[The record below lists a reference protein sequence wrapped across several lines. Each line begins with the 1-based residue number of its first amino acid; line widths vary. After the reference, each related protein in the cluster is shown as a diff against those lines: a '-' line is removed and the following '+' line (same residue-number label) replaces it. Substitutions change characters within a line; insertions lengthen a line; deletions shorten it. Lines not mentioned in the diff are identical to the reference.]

1 MGNQLKTTL
10 LLGSLTGLI
19 ILIGR
24 YFGGSAGMVIAFLL
38 AMLMNCVSYWF
49 SDKIVL
55 RLYRTR
61 ELSSHEAPELYAMV
75 NKLSQSASLP
85 MPKIYLIPSDA
96 PNAFATGRNPHH
108 AVVAV
113 TRGILRLLNPSELEG
128 VLAHEI
134 AHIKDRDILISS
146 IAATLAGVIMMIA
159 SMARWAALFG
169 GLGESDDDGGGI
181 LGFLFLAFLAPLAAV
196 IIQLA
201 ISRSREYLADS
212 TGVKIAG
219 NPSGLAA
226 ALEKLDYTSKKIP
239 LQMNPATSH
248 LFIVNPLSGKSLQN
262 LFSTHPP
269 IAERIERLRRFKRSN
284 NGRTLNV
291 ERMFS
296 R

>member
-10 LLGSLTGLI
+10 LLGSLTGVI

-24 YFGGSAGMVIAFLL
+24 YFGGSSGMVIAFVF
-38 AMLMNCVSYWF
+38 AVLMNVGSYWF

-55 RLYRTR
+55 KLYKSRQ
-61 ELSSHEAPELYAMV
+61 LSSQEYPELYSLV
-75 NKLSQSASLP
+75 SRLSQSASLP
-85 MPKIYLIPSDA
+85 MPKIYLIPSEA
-96 PNAFATGRNPHH
+96 PNAFATGRNSQH
-108 AVVAV
+108 AVIAV
-113 TRGILRLLNPSELEG
+113 TQGILRLLNSSELEG

-169 GLGESDDDGGGI
+169 GFGGSDDDDGGI
-181 LGFLFLAFLAPLAAV
+181 LGFVVLAFLAPLAAL

-212 TGVKIAG
+212 TGARIAG
-219 NPSGLAA
+219 NPLGLAS

-239 LQMNPATSH
+239 IKANPATSH
-248 LFIVNPLSGKSLQN
+248 LFIVNPLSGKSLMS

-269 IAERIERLRRFKRSN
+269 TAERIARLRSQ
-284 NGRTLNV
+284 
-291 ERMFS
+291 
-296 R
+296 

>member
-19 ILIGR
+19 VLIGR
-24 YFGGSAGMVIAFLL
+24 YFGGSSGMVIAFVF
-38 AMLMNCVSYWF
+38 AVLMNFGSYWF

-55 RLYRTR
+55 KLYKSRQ
-61 ELSSHEAPELYAMV
+61 LSSQESPELYSLV
-75 NKLSQSASLP
+75 SRLSQSASLP
-85 MPKIYLIPSDA
+85 MPKIYLIPSEA
-96 PNAFATGRNPHH
+96 PNAFATGRNSQH
-108 AVVAV
+108 AVIAV
-113 TRGILRLLNPSELEG
+113 TQGILRLLNSSELEG

-169 GLGESDDDGGGI
+169 GFGGSDDDDGGI
-181 LGFLFLAFLAPLAAV
+181 LGFVVLAFLAPLAAL

-212 TGVKIAG
+212 TGARIAG
-219 NPSGLAA
+219 NPLGLAS
-226 ALEKLDYTSKKIP
+226 ALEKLDSASKKIP
-239 LQMNPATSH
+239 IKTNPATAH
-248 LFIVNPLSGKSLQN
+248 LFIVNPLSGKSLMS

-269 IAERIERLRRFKRSN
+269 TAERIARLRSQ
-284 NGRTLNV
+284 
-291 ERMFS
+291 
-296 R
+296 

>member
-10 LLGSLTGLI
+10 LLGCLTGLI

-24 YFGGSAGMVIAFLL
+24 YFGGSSGMVIAFIF
-38 AMLMNCVSYWF
+38 AVLMNAGSYWF

-55 RLYRTR
+55 KLYKSRQ
-61 ELSSHEAPELYAMV
+61 LSSQESPELYSLV
-75 NKLSQSASLP
+75 SRLSQSALLP
-85 MPKIYLIPSDA
+85 MPKIYLIPSEA
-96 PNAFATGRNPHH
+96 PNAFATGRNSQH
-108 AVVAV
+108 AVIAV
-113 TRGILRLLNPSELEG
+113 TQGILRLLNSSELEG

-169 GLGESDDDGGGI
+169 GFGGSDDDDGGI
-181 LGFLFLAFLAPLAAV
+181 LGFVVLAFLAPLAAL

-212 TGVKIAG
+212 TGARIAG
-219 NPSGLAA
+219 NPLGLAS
-226 ALEKLDYTSKKIP
+226 ALEKLDSASKKIP
-239 LQMNPATSH
+239 IKANPATSH
-248 LFIVNPLSGKSLQN
+248 LFIVNPLAGKFLMS

-269 IAERIERLRRFKRSN
+269 TAERIARLSASIRN
-284 NGRTLNV
+284 Y
-291 ERMFS
+291 
-296 R
+296 

>member
-19 ILIGR
+19 VLIGR
-24 YFGGSAGMVIAFLL
+24 YFGGSSGMVIAFVF
-38 AMLMNCVSYWF
+38 AVLMNFGSYWF

-55 RLYRTR
+55 KLYKSRQ
-61 ELSSHEAPELYAMV
+61 LSSQESPELYSLV
-75 NKLSQSASLP
+75 SRLSQSASLP
-85 MPKIYLIPSDA
+85 MPKIYLIPSEA
-96 PNAFATGRNPHH
+96 PNAFATGRNSQH
-108 AVVAV
+108 AVIAV
-113 TRGILRLLNPSELEG
+113 TQGILRLLNSSELEG

-169 GLGESDDDGGGI
+169 GFGGSDDDDGGI
-181 LGFLFLAFLAPLAAV
+181 LGFVVLAFLAPLAAL

-212 TGVKIAG
+212 TGARIAG
-219 NPSGLAA
+219 NPLGLAS
-226 ALEKLDYTSKKIP
+226 ALEKLDYASKKIP
-239 LQMNPATSH
+239 IKTNPATAH
-248 LFIVNPLSGKSLQN
+248 LFIVNPLSGKSLMS

-269 IAERIERLRRFKRSN
+269 TAERIARLRSQ
-284 NGRTLNV
+284 
-291 ERMFS
+291 
-296 R
+296 

>member
-24 YFGGSAGMVIAFLL
+24 YFGGSSGMVIAFIF
-38 AMLMNCVSYWF
+38 AVLMNFGSYWF

-55 RLYRTR
+55 KLYKSRQ
-61 ELSSHEAPELYAMV
+61 LSSQESPELYSLV
-75 NKLSQSASLP
+75 SRLSQSAALP
-85 MPKIYLIPSDA
+85 MPKIYLIPSEA
-96 PNAFATGRNPHH
+96 PNAFATGRNSKH
-108 AVVAV
+108 AVIAV
-113 TRGILRLLNPSELEG
+113 TQGILRLLNSSELEG

-169 GLGESDDDGGGI
+169 GFGGSDDDDGGI
-181 LGFLFLAFLAPLAAV
+181 LGFVVLAFLAPLAAI

-212 TGVKIAG
+212 TGARIAG
-219 NPSGLAA
+219 NPLGLAS
-226 ALEKLDYTSKKIP
+226 ALEKLDSASKKIP
-239 LQMNPATSH
+239 IKANPATSH
-248 LFIVNPLSGKSLQN
+248 LFIVNPLSGKSLMS

-269 IAERIERLRRFKRSN
+269 TAERIARLRSQ
-284 NGRTLNV
+284 
-291 ERMFS
+291 
-296 R
+296 

>member
-24 YFGGSAGMVIAFLL
+24 YFGGSSGMVIAFIF
-38 AMLMNCVSYWF
+38 AVLMNVGSYWF

-55 RLYRTR
+55 KLYKSRQ
-61 ELSSHEAPELYAMV
+61 LSSQESPELYSLV
-75 NKLSQSASLP
+75 SRLSQSASLP
-85 MPKIYLIPSDA
+85 MPKIYLIPSEA
-96 PNAFATGRNPHH
+96 PNAFATGRNSQH
-108 AVVAV
+108 AVIAV
-113 TRGILRLLNPSELEG
+113 TQGILRLLNSSELEG

-159 SMARWAALFG
+159 SMARWAAIFG
-169 GLGESDDDGGGI
+169 GFGGSDDDDGGI
-181 LGFLFLAFLAPLAAV
+181 LGFVVLAFLAPLAAL

-212 TGVKIAG
+212 TGARIAG
-219 NPSGLAA
+219 NPLGLAS
-226 ALEKLDYTSKKIP
+226 ALKKLDYASKKIP
-239 LQMNPATSH
+239 IKANPATSH
-248 LFIVNPLSGKSLQN
+248 LFIVNPLSGKSLMS

-269 IAERIERLRRFKRSN
+269 TAERIARLRSQ
-284 NGRTLNV
+284 
-291 ERMFS
+291 
-296 R
+296 

>member
-19 ILIGR
+19 VLIGR
-24 YFGGSAGMVIAFLL
+24 YFGGSSGMVIAFVF
-38 AMLMNCVSYWF
+38 AVLMNFGSYWF

-55 RLYRTR
+55 KLYKSRQ
-61 ELSSHEAPELYAMV
+61 LSSQESPELYSLV
-75 NKLSQSASLP
+75 SRLSQSASLP
-85 MPKIYLIPSDA
+85 MPKIYLIPSEA
-96 PNAFATGRNPHH
+96 TNAFATGRNSQH
-108 AVVAV
+108 AVIAV
-113 TRGILRLLNPSELEG
+113 TQGILRLLNSSELEG

-169 GLGESDDDGGGI
+169 GFGGSDDDDGGI
-181 LGFLFLAFLAPLAAV
+181 LGFVVLAFLAPLAAL

-212 TGVKIAG
+212 TGARIAG
-219 NPSGLAA
+219 NPLGLAS
-226 ALEKLDYTSKKIP
+226 ALEKLDYASKKIP
-239 LQMNPATSH
+239 IKTNPATAH
-248 LFIVNPLSGKSLQN
+248 LFIVNPLSGKSLMS

-269 IAERIERLRRFKRSN
+269 TAERIARLRSQ
-284 NGRTLNV
+284 
-291 ERMFS
+291 
-296 R
+296 

>member
-24 YFGGSAGMVIAFLL
+24 YFGGSSGMVIAFVF
-38 AMLMNCVSYWF
+38 AVLMNVGSYWF

-55 RLYRTR
+55 KLYKSRQ
-61 ELSSHEAPELYAMV
+61 LSSQEYPELYSLV
-75 NKLSQSASLP
+75 SRLSQSASLP
-85 MPKIYLIPSDA
+85 MPKIYLIPSEA
-96 PNAFATGRNPHH
+96 PNAFATGRNSQH
-108 AVVAV
+108 AVIAV
-113 TRGILRLLNPSELEG
+113 TQGILRLLNSSELEG

-146 IAATLAGVIMMIA
+146 VAATLAGVIMMIA

-169 GLGESDDDGGGI
+169 GFGGSDDDDGGI
-181 LGFLFLAFLAPLAAV
+181 LGFVVLAFLAPLAAL

-212 TGVKIAG
+212 TGSRIAG
-219 NPSGLAA
+219 NPLGLAS
-226 ALEKLDYTSKKIP
+226 ALEKLDYASKKIP
-239 LQMNPATSH
+239 IKANPATSH
-248 LFIVNPLSGKSLQN
+248 LFIVNPLSGKSLMS

-269 IAERIERLRRFKRSN
+269 TAERIARLRSQ
-284 NGRTLNV
+284 
-291 ERMFS
+291 
-296 R
+296 

>member
-10 LLGSLTGLI
+10 LLGSLTGVI

-24 YFGGSAGMVIAFLL
+24 YFGGSSGMVIAFIFAL
-38 AMLMNCVSYWF
+38 LMNVGSYWF

-55 RLYRTR
+55 KLYKSRQ
-61 ELSSHEAPELYAMV
+61 LSSQEYPELYSLV
-75 NKLSQSASLP
+75 SRLSQSASLP
-85 MPKIYLIPSDA
+85 MPKIYLIPSEA
-96 PNAFATGRNPHH
+96 PNAFATGRNSQH
-108 AVVAV
+108 AVIAV
-113 TRGILRLLNPSELEG
+113 TQGILRLLNSSELEG

-169 GLGESDDDGGGI
+169 GFGGSDDDDGGI
-181 LGFLFLAFLAPLAAV
+181 LGFVVLAFLAPLAAL

-212 TGVKIAG
+212 TGARIAG
-219 NPSGLAA
+219 NPLGLAS
-226 ALEKLDYTSKKIP
+226 ALEKLDYASKKIP
-239 LQMNPATSH
+239 IKANPATSH
-248 LFIVNPLSGKSLQN
+248 LFIVNPLSGKSLMS

-269 IAERIERLRRFKRSN
+269 TAERIARLRSQ
-284 NGRTLNV
+284 
-291 ERMFS
+291 
-296 R
+296 

>member
-24 YFGGSAGMVIAFLL
+24 YFGGSYGMVIAFVF
-38 AMLMNCVSYWF
+38 AVLMNAGSYWF

-55 RLYRTR
+55 KLYKSRQ
-61 ELSSHEAPELYAMV
+61 LSSQESPELYSLV
-75 NKLSQSASLP
+75 SRLSQSASLP
-85 MPKIYLIPSDA
+85 MPKIYLIPSEA
-96 PNAFATGRNPHH
+96 PNAFATGRNSQH
-108 AVVAV
+108 AVIAV
-113 TRGILRLLNPSELEG
+113 TQGILRLLNSSELEG

-146 IAATLAGVIMMIA
+146 IAATMAGVIMMIA

-169 GLGESDDDGGGI
+169 GFGGSDDDDGGI
-181 LGFLFLAFLAPLAAV
+181 LGFVVLAFLAPLAAL

-212 TGVKIAG
+212 TGARIAG
-219 NPSGLAA
+219 NPLGLAS
-226 ALEKLDYTSKKIP
+226 ALEKLDSASKKISIKA
-239 LQMNPATSH
+239 NPATSH
-248 LFIVNPLSGKSLQN
+248 LFIVNPLSGKSLMS

-269 IAERIERLRRFKRSN
+269 TAERIARLRSQQL
-284 NGRTLNV
+284 NG
-291 ERMFS
+291 
-296 R
+296 

>member
-10 LLGSLTGLI
+10 LLGSLTGVI

-24 YFGGSAGMVIAFLL
+24 YFGGSSGMVIAFIFAL
-38 AMLMNCVSYWF
+38 LMNVGSYWF

-55 RLYRTR
+55 KLYKSRQ
-61 ELSSHEAPELYAMV
+61 LSSQEYPELYSLV
-75 NKLSQSASLP
+75 SRLSQSASLP
-85 MPKIYLIPSDA
+85 MPKIYLIPSES
-96 PNAFATGRNPHH
+96 PNAFATGRNSQH
-108 AVVAV
+108 AVIAV
-113 TRGILRLLNPSELEG
+113 TQGILRLLNSSELEG

-169 GLGESDDDGGGI
+169 GFGGSDDDDGGI
-181 LGFLFLAFLAPLAAV
+181 LGFVVLAFLAPLAAL

-212 TGVKIAG
+212 TGARIAG
-219 NPSGLAA
+219 NPLGLAS
-226 ALEKLDYTSKKIP
+226 ALEKLDYASKKIP
-239 LQMNPATSH
+239 IKANPATSH
-248 LFIVNPLSGKSLQN
+248 LFIVNPLSGKSLMS

-269 IAERIERLRRFKRSN
+269 TAERIARLRSQ
-284 NGRTLNV
+284 
-291 ERMFS
+291 
-296 R
+296 

>member
-24 YFGGSAGMVIAFLL
+24 YFGGSSGMVIAFVF
-38 AMLMNCVSYWF
+38 AVLMNVGSYWF

-55 RLYRTR
+55 KLYKSRQ
-61 ELSSHEAPELYAMV
+61 LSSQEYPELYSLV
-75 NKLSQSASLP
+75 SRLSQSASLP
-85 MPKIYLIPSDA
+85 MPKIYLIPSES
-96 PNAFATGRNPHH
+96 PNAFATGRNSQH
-108 AVVAV
+108 AVIAV
-113 TRGILRLLNPSELEG
+113 TQGILRLLNSSELEG

-169 GLGESDDDGGGI
+169 GFGGSDDDDGGI
-181 LGFLFLAFLAPLAAV
+181 LGFVVLAFLAPLAAL

-212 TGVKIAG
+212 TGARIAG
-219 NPSGLAA
+219 NPLGLAS
-226 ALEKLDYTSKKIP
+226 ALEKLDYASKKIP
-239 LQMNPATSH
+239 IKANPATSH
-248 LFIVNPLSGKSLQN
+248 LFIVNPLSGKSLMS

-269 IAERIERLRRFKRSN
+269 TAERIARLRSQ
-284 NGRTLNV
+284 
-291 ERMFS
+291 
-296 R
+296 

>member
-24 YFGGSAGMVIAFLL
+24 YFGGSSGMVIAFVF
-38 AMLMNCVSYWF
+38 AVLMNVGSYWF

-55 RLYRTR
+55 KLYKSRQ
-61 ELSSHEAPELYAMV
+61 LSSQEYPELYSLV
-75 NKLSQSASLP
+75 SRLSQSASLP
-85 MPKIYLIPSDA
+85 MPKIYLIPSEA
-96 PNAFATGRNPHH
+96 PNAFATGRNSQH
-108 AVVAV
+108 AVIAV
-113 TRGILRLLNPSELEG
+113 TQGILRLLNSSELEG

-169 GLGESDDDGGGI
+169 GFGGSDDDDGGI
-181 LGFLFLAFLAPLAAV
+181 LGFVVLAFLAPLAAL

-212 TGVKIAG
+212 TGARIAG
-219 NPSGLAA
+219 NPLGLAS
-226 ALEKLDYTSKKIP
+226 ALEKLDYASKKIP
-239 LQMNPATSH
+239 IKANPATSH
-248 LFIVNPLSGKSLQN
+248 LFIVNPLSGKSLMS

-269 IAERIERLRRFKRSN
+269 TAERIARLRSQ
-284 NGRTLNV
+284 
-291 ERMFS
+291 
-296 R
+296 

>member
-10 LLGSLTGLI
+10 LLGSLTGVI

-24 YFGGSAGMVIAFLL
+24 YFGGSSGMVIAFIFAL
-38 AMLMNCVSYWF
+38 LMNVGSYWF

-55 RLYRTR
+55 KLYKSRQ
-61 ELSSHEAPELYAMV
+61 LSSQEYPELYSLV
-75 NKLSQSASLP
+75 SRLSQSASLP
-85 MPKIYLIPSDA
+85 MPKIYLIPSEA
-96 PNAFATGRNPHH
+96 PNAFATGRNSQH
-108 AVVAV
+108 AVIAV
-113 TRGILRLLNPSELEG
+113 TQGILRLLNSSELEG

-169 GLGESDDDGGGI
+169 GFGGSDDDDGGI
-181 LGFLFLAFLAPLAAV
+181 LGFVVLAFLAPLAAL

-212 TGVKIAG
+212 TGARIAG
-219 NPSGLAA
+219 NPLGLAS
-226 ALEKLDYTSKKIP
+226 ALEKLDSASKKIP
-239 LQMNPATSH
+239 IKANPATSH
-248 LFIVNPLSGKSLQN
+248 LFIVNPLSGKSLMS

-269 IAERIERLRRFKRSN
+269 TAERIARLRSQ
-284 NGRTLNV
+284 
-291 ERMFS
+291 
-296 R
+296 

>member
-19 ILIGR
+19 VLIGR
-24 YFGGSAGMVIAFLL
+24 YFGGSSGMVIAFVF
-38 AMLMNCVSYWF
+38 AVLMNFGSYWF

-55 RLYRTR
+55 KLYKSRQ
-61 ELSSHEAPELYAMV
+61 LSSQESPELYSLV
-75 NKLSQSASLP
+75 SRLSQSASLP
-85 MPKIYLIPSDA
+85 MPKIYLIPSEA
-96 PNAFATGRNPHH
+96 PNAFATGRNSQH
-108 AVVAV
+108 AVIAV
-113 TRGILRLLNPSELEG
+113 TQGILRLLNSSELEG

-169 GLGESDDDGGGI
+169 GFGGSDDDDGGI
-181 LGFLFLAFLAPLAAV
+181 LGFVVLAFLAPLAAL

-212 TGVKIAG
+212 TGARIAG
-219 NPSGLAA
+219 NPLGLAS
-226 ALEKLDYTSKKIP
+226 ALEKLDYASKKI
-239 LQMNPATSH
+239 LIKTNPATAH
-248 LFIVNPLSGKSLQN
+248 LFIVNPLSGKSLMS

-269 IAERIERLRRFKRSN
+269 TAERIARLRSQ
-284 NGRTLNV
+284 
-291 ERMFS
+291 
-296 R
+296 

>member
-19 ILIGR
+19 VLIGR
-24 YFGGSAGMVIAFLL
+24 YFGGSSGMVIAFVF
-38 AMLMNCVSYWF
+38 AVLMNFGSYWF

-55 RLYRTR
+55 KLYKSRQ
-61 ELSSHEAPELYAMV
+61 LSSQESPELYSLV
-75 NKLSQSASLP
+75 SRLSQSASLP
-85 MPKIYLIPSDA
+85 MPKIYLIPSEA
-96 PNAFATGRNPHH
+96 PNAFATGRNSQH
-108 AVVAV
+108 AVIAV
-113 TRGILRLLNPSELEG
+113 TQGILRLLNSSELEG

-169 GLGESDDDGGGI
+169 GFGGSDDDDGGI
-181 LGFLFLAFLAPLAAV
+181 LGFVVLAFLAPLAAL

-212 TGVKIAG
+212 TGARIAG
-219 NPSGLAA
+219 NPLGLAS
-226 ALEKLDYTSKKIP
+226 ALEKLDSASKKIP
-239 LQMNPATSH
+239 IKASPATAH
-248 LFIVNPLSGKSLQN
+248 LFIVNPLSGKSLMS

-269 IAERIERLRRFKRSN
+269 TAERIARLRSQ
-284 NGRTLNV
+284 
-291 ERMFS
+291 
-296 R
+296 

>member
-24 YFGGSAGMVIAFLL
+24 YFGGSSGMVIAFIF
-38 AMLMNCVSYWF
+38 AVLMNFGSYWF

-55 RLYRTR
+55 KLYKSRQ
-61 ELSSHEAPELYAMV
+61 LSSQESPELYSLV
-75 NKLSQSASLP
+75 SRLSQSASLP
-85 MPKIYLIPSDA
+85 MPKIYLIPSEA
-96 PNAFATGRNPHH
+96 PNAFATGRNSQH
-108 AVVAV
+108 AVIAV
-113 TRGILRLLNPSELEG
+113 TQGILRLLNSSELEG

-159 SMARWAALFG
+159 SMARWAAIFG
-169 GLGESDDDGGGI
+169 GFGGSDDDDGGI
-181 LGFLFLAFLAPLAAV
+181 LGFVVLAFLAPLAAL

-212 TGVKIAG
+212 TGARIAG
-219 NPSGLAA
+219 NPLGLAS
-226 ALEKLDYTSKKIP
+226 ALEKLDYASKKIP
-239 LQMNPATSH
+239 IKANPATSH
-248 LFIVNPLSGKSLQN
+248 LFIVNPLSGKSLMS

-269 IAERIERLRRFKRSN
+269 TAERIARLR
-284 NGRTLNV
+284 TQ
-291 ERMFS
+291 
-296 R
+296 

>member
-10 LLGSLTGLI
+10 LLGSLTGVI

-24 YFGGSAGMVIAFLL
+24 YFGGSSGMVIAFVF
-38 AMLMNCVSYWF
+38 AVLMNVGSYWF

-55 RLYRTR
+55 KLYKSRQ
-61 ELSSHEAPELYAMV
+61 LSSQEYPELYSLV
-75 NKLSQSASLP
+75 NRLSQSASLP
-85 MPKIYLIPSDA
+85 MPKIYLIPSEA
-96 PNAFATGRNPHH
+96 PNAFATGRNSQH
-108 AVVAV
+108 AVIAV
-113 TRGILRLLNPSELEG
+113 TQGILRLLNSSELEG

-169 GLGESDDDGGGI
+169 GFGGSDDDDGGI
-181 LGFLFLAFLAPLAAV
+181 LGFVVLAFLAPLAAL

-212 TGVKIAG
+212 TGARIAG
-219 NPSGLAA
+219 NPLGLAS
-226 ALEKLDYTSKKIP
+226 ALEKLDYASKKIP
-239 LQMNPATSH
+239 IKANPATSH
-248 LFIVNPLSGKSLQN
+248 LFIVNPLSGKSLMS

-269 IAERIERLRRFKRSN
+269 TAERIARLRSQ
-284 NGRTLNV
+284 
-291 ERMFS
+291 
-296 R
+296 